1 MYFEVCL
8 FYCGCVVLAHSVL
21 LSLFLP
27 LSLVSLLSVAV
38 SAKSSEMLSR
48 TGVSVQALFLNGSS
62 GVQHCLQC
70 FVHHVV
76 SVEDTFRCAVTLSGI
91 VHFMCVC

>member
-1 MYFEVCL
+1 M
-8 FYCGCVVLAHSVL
+8 VVLCKLTVFSV
-21 LSLFLP
+21 SLFLP
-27 LSLVSLLSVAV
+27 VFLDVILVSLLSVAV

-48 TGVSVQALFLNGSS
+48 TGVTVQALFLNGSS
-62 GVQHCLQC
+62 GVQHYLKC
-70 FVHHVV
+70 FVHDVV